1 MLGKRDFA
9 KLDVL
14 ESKFEIYENLSKEML
29 SKLENAVQKISDS
42 NAKIANILT
51 KHDEKLEQSDK
62 TDQLIVKML
71 EDYKELNSKEHK
83 QVVDRVKT
91 LEEKVEDLFTFRWK
105 TAGTVGLFVFFV
117 TIISGILS
125 GVVSS
130 GAFNKV
136 FVNENIEEVRTK

>member
-29 SKLENAVQKISDS
+29 SKLENAVEKISDS
-42 NAKIANILT
+42 NTKIANILT
-51 KHDEKLEQSDK
+51 KHDEKLEQSDR
-62 TDQLIVKML
+62 TDQLIIKML

-105 TAGTVGLFVFFV
+105 TAGTVSLFVFVV

>member
-1 MLGKRDFA
+1 MLAKREFA

-29 SKLENAVQKISDS
+29 SKLESAVEKISES
-42 NAKIANILT
+42 NSNIANILT
-51 KHDEKLEQSDK
+51 KHDEKLEQSDR
-62 TDQLIVKML
+62 TDQLIIKML
-71 EDYKELNSKEHK
+71 EDYKELNSKEHNK
-83 QVVDRVKT
+83 VVERIKT
-91 LEEKVEDLFTFRWK
+91 LEQKVEDLFTFRWK
-105 TAGTVGLFVFFV
+105 TAGTVGLFVFVV

-136 FVNENIEEVRTK
+136 LVNENIEQIRSK

>member
-29 SKLENAVQKISDS
+29 SKLENAVEKISDS
-42 NAKIANILT
+42 NTKIANILT
-51 KHDEKLEQSDK
+51 KHDEKLEQSDR
-62 TDQLIVKML
+62 TDQLIIKML

-105 TAGTVGLFVFFV
+105 TAGTVGLFVFVV